1 MRNQQPITNNQRG
14 FALFMSVVIAG
25 TLLVIATGIVSLA
38 VRQALLST
46 SARESQYAFYAADT
60 GVECALYWDFKTGA
74 FSPESP
80 PSDIKCVET
89 TTTVGG
95 GAYGVPTTF
104 RLYFLPQPYCVD
116 VTVTKINVP
125 VRKTYIDARGY
136 NTCNEDNPRRV
147 ERAIR
152 VTY

>member
-1 MRNQQPITNNQRG
+1 
-14 FALFMSVVIAG
+14 
-25 TLLVIATGIVSLA
+25 LA
-38 VRQALLST
+38 VGLAVFNIGSKELILSAT
-46 SARESQYAFYAADT
+46 ARDSQFAFYAADT